1 MNTNVVEEYM
11 NKVFTIVM
19 LTITGAATS
28 AGVII
33 GSLKLLG
40 FYGEVS
46 WIAILI
52 FVLSCLL
59 YLAIGI
65 WFVHN
70 SYEAVDGVRRL
81 RGDRLRNGKIFIFL
95 VEAVQWNFLTYL
107 VPTRQL
113 WGYAFFFLILVAF
126 FLDIRM
132 TAVTTGMILF
142 SVLVSCLIK
151 GEVILP
157 VKDEMFI
164 PEMVLRIAALM
175 LASGAILLF
184 NYLVSVNLINMKKE
198 QLEANTARTEKVLKT
213 AEEIAKNLSEAGSVF
228 AEVAQSESA
237 STEELAA
244 TGDELL
250 KESGRL
256 LADTERSRENI
267 RNLEKST
274 QKLDQ
279 NINAV
284 ENVSRQLLT
293 HSEESGRLLGE
304 LQEKNG
310 EVSENS
316 KQTKEYT
323 QPLLHSVDQ
332 ITEALQL
339 IESISSQTSLLAL
352 NASIEAAR
360 AGEAGRGFAVVAESV
375 GSLASDTKNS
385 LSDIREIIHNL
396 QEQVHR
402 ITELI
407 ENNAQEL
414 ESQNEVF
421 DRTVAGIREMMRIIR
436 ESLRSIEAMDA
447 VRKEQNDMIGRTV
460 EINEHVMEAIHLEN
474 EKFTNIN
481 QMIEEN
487 KQDILRMTEQ
497 AERINRMIVE
507 LSAVL

>member
-11 NKVFTIVM
+11 NKVFAIVM

-33 GSLKLLG
+33 GGLKLLG

-46 WIAILI
+46 WIGIGI
-52 FVLSCLL
+52 FVFSCLL

-65 WFVHN
+65 WFVSN
-70 SYEAVDGVRRL
+70 SYEMVDGGKRL
-81 RGDRLRNGKIFIFL
+81 RADRLVNGKIFIFL
-95 VEAVQWNFLTYL
+95 VEMIQWNFLTYL

-126 FLDIRM
+126 FLDMRM
-132 TAVTTGMILF
+132 TAGTTVMLLF
-142 SVLVSCLIK
+142 SVLVSCVIK

-198 QLEANTARTEKVLKT
+198 QLEANAARTQKVLKM
-213 AEEIAKNLSEAGSVF
+213 AEEIATNLSEAGKVF

-237 STEELAA
+237 STEELAS

-256 LADTERSRENI
+256 MADTERSRENI
-267 RNLEKST
+267 RNLEEST
-274 QKLDQ
+274 QKLDR
-279 NINAV
+279 NIAV
-284 ENVSRQLLT
+284 VEDVSKQLLV
-293 HSEESGRLLGE
+293 HSEESGRLLAE

-310 EVSENS
+310 DVSENS
-316 KQTKEYT
+316 KQTKNFT

-339 IESISSQTSLLAL
+339 IENISSQTSLLAL

-375 GSLASDTKNS
+375 KSGFRYQKFL
-385 LSDIREIIHNL
+385 IRHTGNYL
-396 QEQVHR
+396 
-402 ITELI
+402 
-407 ENNAQEL
+407 
-414 ESQNEVF
+414 
-421 DRTVAGIREMMRIIR
+421 
-436 ESLRSIEAMDA
+436 
-447 VRKEQNDMIGRTV
+447 
-460 EINEHVMEAIHLEN
+460 
-474 EKFTNIN
+474 
-481 QMIEEN
+481 
-487 KQDILRMTEQ
+487 
-497 AERINRMIVE
+497 
-507 LSAVL
+507 